1 MVNNFDN
8 ATLAELSKQTVE
20 LVKLPLTL
28 RKAIL
33 MSQGIW
39 NKVYYDKEEIERAFK
54 STDWKAREKRNLF
67 LDHKDYDAGEWIGE
81 VNNMFFKN
89 DTLYGDLIVS
99 DPSWATKLKYGNPK
113 IGISPKVKGD
123 VNEED
128 KTMHN
133 FTFENFSLVLNPAVK
148 TAYINN
154 MEDLKVE
161 EGVEKKTLEEI
172 ENAKITGFETK
183 RKQMG
188 LSPAQFYAVPR
199 TPPSASKLP
208 IFDAAHVR
216 NAMARFNQVQ
226 GLSPAE
232 RASARRKVISAAN
245 KYGIKVGAFK
255 KLSDAQKALESM
267 LESPEKEQ
275 EEKQMEESAKD
286 LADLFELFEA
296 KGLSVTKIM
305 KKVDEIKKEDESLKD
320 VVRRAGRLLE
330 DEAPAEEEAPK
341 EEPPAEAPVAPAAPE
356 APAEEEKPAEGE
368 TEEVTPEVEEKMN
381 EMKAQI
387 KTLTE
392 KLNEPERKVLKKT
405 KELSENLD
413 NPDLGMINFL
423 RHQEEVSTGDS

>member
-1 MVNNFDN
+1 
-8 ATLAELSKQTVE
+8 
-20 LVKLPLTL
+20 
-28 RKAIL
+28 
-33 MSQGIW
+33 
-39 NKVYYDKEEIERAFK
+39 
-54 STDWKAREKRNLF
+54 
-67 LDHKDYDAGEWIGE
+67 
-81 VNNMFFKN
+81 
-89 DTLYGDLIVS
+89 
-99 DPSWATKLKYGNPK
+99 
-113 IGISPKVKGD
+113 
-123 VNEED
+123 
-128 KTMHN
+128 MHN
-133 FTFENFSLVLNPAVK
+133 FTFENFSVVLNPAVK

-154 MEDLKVE
+154 MEDLTVE
-161 EGVEKKTLEEI
+161 EGEVKKTVEEI

-199 TPPSASKLP
+199 DPPSASKLP

-232 RASARRKVISAAN
+232 RASGRRKIISAAN

-255 KLSDAQKALESM
+255 KLSDAQKALETM

-275 EEKQMEESAKD
+275 EEKTMEESAKD

-341 EEPPAEAPVAPAAPE
+341 EEPPAEAPAAPE

-381 EMKAQI
+381 EMKAKI
-387 KTLTE
+387 RTLEE

-405 KELSENLD
+405 KELSD
-413 NPDLGMINFL
+413 NPDLEMINFL
-423 RHQEEVSTGDS
+423 KHLEEVNTGGS